1 MHDMTLVRRTSP
13 IGDFLTLRH
22 TMDRLLD
29 DGFVRPRAWGVASG
43 AITGLPVDIHS
54 GPDALVVDASLP
66 GFRPEDVE
74 ITVKERT
81 LTIRGE
87 SRTEREETA
96 GDTLVSEIRRGSVQR
111 TIRLPEGL
119 EADKATATFENGV
132 LHLSFP
138 RAEGVKPRQ
147 IQITPTIDGHAAN
160 ETSIESGVTPNA

>member
-1 MHDMTLVRRTSP
+1 MTLVRRTSP

-29 DGFVRPRAWGVASG
+29 DGFVRPRVWGVASG

-54 GPDALVVDASLP
+54 GPDTLVVDAALP
-66 GFRPEDVE
+66 GIRPEDVE
-74 ITVKERT
+74 ITVEDRT
-81 LTIRGE
+81 LTIRAE
-87 SRTEREETA
+87 SRTEREDTA
-96 GDTLVSEIRRGSVQR
+96 GDTLVNEIRRGSVRR

-138 RAEGVKPRQ
+138 RAEAVKPRQ
-147 IQITPTIDGHAAN
+147 IQITPTIDGHAASD
-160 ETSIESGVTPNA
+160 TPVESGASQEA